1 MQTRISPRAWTA
13 DRVSDEG
20 VEGAEA
26 AAGKAT
32 ETASRAARMEA
43 GRPAR
48 RGLLRILGARALRRM
63 RAFWLWPVL
72 SIPLIVSFTAL
83 NFVLSDQRQ
92 RDAEDAAR
100 RLVVGAA
107 GTVTDQA
114 SRTLEVVDLV
124 LQEIVERA
132 EAGAGT
138 WDGGRAAERL
148 RDLPQIRALLIT
160 DSAGRIRHAT
170 VEGLI
175 GQELGTRPWHRGLA
189 GAPPRLVLGAPEA
202 GRFIGEPGRT
212 PEETRRWSV
221 PLARPIPGAG
231 GGFGGAVVALLN
243 PDHLALIGQRAE
255 QSFDVTVRFFDFE
268 GTLLGS
274 GSGGAEGVG
283 RRHPDAWPFRDHL
296 PRVESGTIRDK
307 DSDGIAFLASFAVT
321 AIGPIVVEVSIPESR
336 AFAAARQRS
345 LRTGIGLAAIA
356 GVTLLALLIVLRQ
369 SDKLRIQGE
378 RLAASEAAARAGIRA
393 KQEFVAVMSH
403 EIRTPLNGVIGMAG
417 LLLDTR
423 LDSLQRRYAE
433 TMQRS
438 AEHLLVVLNDVLDF
452 SKLEAGALEREE
464 IPFDLEAEVATI
476 LELFAPRAAERGVE
490 LVGALTPDLPRR
502 VLGDPARL
510 RQILFNLVGNAVKF
524 TEQGWIEVTI
534 SARPEGRGWR
544 LYGAVLD
551 TGSGIDPELVP
562 FLFDRFTQGDS
573 SISRRFGGT
582 GLGLAITRRLVEDMG
597 GSIEAA
603 PRPGGGSAFR
613 FSIRLGA
620 AANPSEAA
628 ADALAR
634 LRVLVVDDLPVNRE
648 ILQRQ
653 ILGFG
658 AEATVVGDGL
668 AAVQELARAAATG
681 SPYALAVIDAR
692 MPGMDGLAL
701 ARAIRADPQLAPT
714 RLVLCSSGGAAVR
727 DAQEL
732 VQALLLKPVLPGRLR
747 DALLHATSAGGA
759 QPAPAGAAGG
769 PTAGPSPPV
778 GPGTGL
784 RVLLVE
790 DDATNQLVARAM
802 LERAGA
808 SVDSAADG
816 MEGVRRA
823 EAATYD
829 LILMDLQMPVMDGLE
844 ATRALRA
851 GQGPS
856 RAARIVGLTAAAGAE
871 FEAQCLASGM
881 DAYITKPVTRVVI
894 AAQLAKVA
902 AQCGGDRTTRSD

>member
-1 MQTRISPRAWTA
+1 M
-13 DRVSDEG
+13 
-20 VEGAEA
+20 
-26 AAGKAT
+26 
-32 ETASRAARMEA
+32 
-43 GRPAR
+43 
-48 RGLLRILGARALRRM
+48 LGARAIRRV

-72 SIPLIVSFTAL
+72 SIPLIVSFTIL
-83 NFVLSDQRQ
+83 YFVLSDQRQ
-92 RDAEDAAR
+92 NDAEEAAR
-100 RLVVGAA
+100 RLVA
-107 GTVTDQA
+107 GTAGTLTDQA

-124 LQEIVERA
+124 LKEIVERA
-132 EAGAGT
+132 ETGAGP
-138 WDGGRAAERL
+138 WDSVRLAERL

-160 DSAGRIRHAT
+160 DAAGRVRQAT
-170 VEGLI
+170 VEALI
-175 GQELGTRPWHRGLA
+175 GQDLGGRAWHQALA
-189 GAPPRLVLGAPEA
+189 DAPARLMLGAPEA
-202 GRFIGEPGRT
+202 GRFLGEPGRS
-212 PEETRRWSV
+212 PEETRRWTV
-221 PLARPIPGAG
+221 PLARPIPEPG
-231 GGFGGAVVALLN
+231 GGFAGAVVALLN
-243 PDHLALIGQRAE
+243 PYHLSHIGQRAE
-255 QSFDVTVRFFDFE
+255 QSFGVRVRFFDFA
-268 GTLLGS
+268 GTLLAS

-283 RRHPDAWPFRDHL
+283 RRYPDLWPFRHFL
-296 PRVESGTIRDK
+296 PRIESATMRDV
-307 DSDGIAFLASFAVT
+307 DSEGVASLGSFAVT
-321 AIGPIVVEVSIPESR
+321 AIGPIVIEVSIPESR

-369 SDKLRIQGE
+369 SDKLRVQGE

-423 LDSLQRRYAE
+423 LDGLQRRYAE

-452 SKLEAGALEREE
+452 SKLEAGALEREA

-490 LVGALTPDLPRR
+490 LLGSLAPQLPRR
-502 VLGDPARL
+502 VLGDPARF

-524 TEQGWIEVTI
+524 TEQGWIEVAI

-551 TGSGIDPELVP
+551 TGPGIDPDLVP
-562 FLFDRFTQGDS
+562 VLFDRFTQGDS

-582 GLGLAITRRLVEDMG
+582 GLGLAITRRLIEDMG

-620 AANPSEAA
+620 AAFRGAA
-628 ADALAR
+628 TEDALAG
-634 LRVLVVDDLPVNRE
+634 LRVLVVDDLPMNRE
-648 ILQRQ
+648 ILQQQ
-653 ILGFG
+653 IIGFD
-658 AEATVVGDGL
+658 AEATAVADGP
-668 AAVQELARAAATG
+668 AALRELAQAAAAG
-681 SPYALAVIDAR
+681 RPYRLAVIDAR
-692 MPGMDGLAL
+692 MPGMDGVAL
-701 ARAIRADPQLAPT
+701 ARAIRADPIVAPT
-714 RLVLCSSGGAAVR
+714 RLVLCSSGGAAAR
-727 DAQEL
+727 DAQDL

-747 DALLHATSAGGA
+747 DAMLHAVNAGPAAPGA
-759 QPAPAGAAGG
+759 GAVDSGAVPAPL
-769 PTAGPSPPV
+769 P
-778 GPGTGL
+778 GPGDGL

-808 SVDSAADG
+808 RVDTAADG
-816 MEGVRRA
+816 REGVRRA
-823 EAATYD
+823 EAAPYD

-856 RAARIVGLTAAAGAE
+856 HAARIVGLTAAAGAE
-871 FEAQCLASGM
+871 FEAECRAAGM
-881 DAYITKPVTRVVI
+881 DDYVTKPVTRAVI
-894 AAQLAKVA
+894 TAQLAKVVA
-902 AQCGGDRTTRSD
+902 HRGA